1 MTESE
6 RPSGMEAVVN
16 LPPHEWDSTEAVSY
30 ETAQEAINE
39 VIGCHTAALNRERR
53 SASPDQARIE
63 HLRAEI
69 AACVQDQRGLNPRD
83 RPAILAS
90 RDKYSHQL
98 AALRAELQ

>member
-1 MTESE
+1 MTESDS
-6 RPSGMEAVVN
+6 PAGMESVVN
-16 LPPHEWDSTEAVSY
+16 LPPHEWDSAEAVSY

-39 VIGCHTAALNRERR
+39 VIGCHTAALHRERR
-53 SASPDQARIE
+53 SATPDEARMR

-69 AACVQDQRGLNPRD
+69 AACVQDQRDLNPRD

-90 RDKYSHQL
+90 RDKYNQQL